1 MKNQNDSEQF
11 VNNQT
16 NTIPWL
22 YDINTEDTN
31 WIITSAFM
39 IFTMQTGKLIL
50 FMCILRL
57 QWRVVQTIAAYKI
70 NLNNWSAV
78 LQSFQIS
85 N

>member
-11 VNNQT
+11 IDNQT

-39 IFTMQTGKLIL
+39 IFTMQTGKVFLHKI
-50 FMCILRL
+50 FGFACN
-57 QWRVVQTIAAYKI
+57 AAKI
-70 NLNNWSAV
+70 KKYSH
-78 LQSFQIS
+78 
-85 N
+85 